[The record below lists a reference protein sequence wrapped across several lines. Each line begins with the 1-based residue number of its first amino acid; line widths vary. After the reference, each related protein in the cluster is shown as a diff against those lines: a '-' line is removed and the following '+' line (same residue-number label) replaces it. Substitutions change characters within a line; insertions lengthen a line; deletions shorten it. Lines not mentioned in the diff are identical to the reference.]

1 MIERYTDH
9 AANERTFLAWV
20 RTSIAIM
27 AFGFLVEKFDLFLEF
42 ASKSLAA
49 RMPSVGGQLVGNIAG
64 LLLIVLGGATMIL
77 AIIRFRQTALDID
90 SKDTRPGT
98 GDRMD
103 VILAALLVILGAA
116 LFVYLSYTL
125 ISRIWWPQ
133 YALVLDNH
141 RARAAKHR
149 WSRLCGEP
157 WASDGWFQGAVADVK
172 VFVERVSITLD
183 LRWKRPPT
191 VAASLFIDHIFDDEF
206 RELNHKLS
214 ELGVFFYQSWYIN
227 MILVMPMWLQSRG
240 RRMMAWSRMCVSHG
254 QPPLRLPNAPKW
266 ANK

>member
-49 RMPSVGGQLVGNIAG
+49 RMPTVGRQLVGNIAG

-125 ISRIWWPQ
+125 ISRI
-133 YALVLDNH
+133 
-141 RARAAKHR
+141 
-149 WSRLCGEP
+149 
-157 WASDGWFQGAVADVK
+157 
-172 VFVERVSITLD
+172 
-183 LRWKRPPT
+183 
-191 VAASLFIDHIFDDEF
+191 
-206 RELNHKLS
+206 
-214 ELGVFFYQSWYIN
+214 
-227 MILVMPMWLQSRG
+227 
-240 RRMMAWSRMCVSHG
+240 
-254 QPPLRLPNAPKW
+254 
-266 ANK
+266 

>member
-49 RMPSVGGQLVGNIAG
+49 RMPSAGGQLVGNIAG

-90 SKDTRPGT
+90 SKGTRPGS

-125 ISRIWWPQ
+125 ISRI
-133 YALVLDNH
+133 
-141 RARAAKHR
+141 
-149 WSRLCGEP
+149 
-157 WASDGWFQGAVADVK
+157 
-172 VFVERVSITLD
+172 
-183 LRWKRPPT
+183 
-191 VAASLFIDHIFDDEF
+191 
-206 RELNHKLS
+206 
-214 ELGVFFYQSWYIN
+214 
-227 MILVMPMWLQSRG
+227 
-240 RRMMAWSRMCVSHG
+240 
-254 QPPLRLPNAPKW
+254 
-266 ANK
+266 

>member
-49 RMPSVGGQLVGNIAG
+49 RVPSVGGQLVGNIAG
-64 LLLIVLGGATMIL
+64 LLLIVLGGVTMIL

-90 SKDTRPGT
+90 SEDTRPGT

-103 VILAALLVILGAA
+103 VNLTALLVILGAA

-125 ISRIWWPQ
+125 ISRI
-133 YALVLDNH
+133 
-141 RARAAKHR
+141 
-149 WSRLCGEP
+149 
-157 WASDGWFQGAVADVK
+157 
-172 VFVERVSITLD
+172 
-183 LRWKRPPT
+183 
-191 VAASLFIDHIFDDEF
+191 
-206 RELNHKLS
+206 
-214 ELGVFFYQSWYIN
+214 
-227 MILVMPMWLQSRG
+227 
-240 RRMMAWSRMCVSHG
+240 
-254 QPPLRLPNAPKW
+254 
-266 ANK
+266 

>member
-64 LLLIVLGGATMIL
+64 LLLIALGGAIMVL
-77 AIIRFRQTALDID
+77 AIIRFRHTALDID
-90 SKDTRPGT
+90 SAETRPGS

-103 VILAALLVILGAA
+103 VILAVLLVILGAA

-125 ISRIWWPQ
+125 
-133 YALVLDNH
+133 
-141 RARAAKHR
+141 K
-149 WSRLCGEP
+149 
-157 WASDGWFQGAVADVK
+157 
-172 VFVERVSITLD
+172 
-183 LRWKRPPT
+183 
-191 VAASLFIDHIFDDEF
+191 
-206 RELNHKLS
+206 
-214 ELGVFFYQSWYIN
+214 
-227 MILVMPMWLQSRG
+227 
-240 RRMMAWSRMCVSHG
+240 SRM
-254 QPPLRLPNAPKW
+254 
-266 ANK
+266 

>member
-49 RMPSVGGQLVGNIAG
+49 RIPSVGGQLVGNIAG
-64 LLLIVLGGATMIL
+64 LLLIVLGGATMVL
-77 AIIRFRQTALDID
+77 AIIRFRKTGLDID
-90 SKDTRPGT
+90 SAETQPGS

-125 ISRIWWPQ
+125 ISRI
-133 YALVLDNH
+133 
-141 RARAAKHR
+141 
-149 WSRLCGEP
+149 
-157 WASDGWFQGAVADVK
+157 
-172 VFVERVSITLD
+172 
-183 LRWKRPPT
+183 
-191 VAASLFIDHIFDDEF
+191 
-206 RELNHKLS
+206 
-214 ELGVFFYQSWYIN
+214 
-227 MILVMPMWLQSRG
+227 
-240 RRMMAWSRMCVSHG
+240 
-254 QPPLRLPNAPKW
+254 
-266 ANK
+266 

>member
-103 VILAALLVILGAA
+103 TILATLLVIMA
-116 LFVYLSYTL
+116 L
-125 ISRIWWPQ
+125 RIFLW
-133 YALVLDNH
+133 
-141 RARAAKHR
+141 
-149 WSRLCGEP
+149 
-157 WASDGWFQGAVADVK
+157 VK
-172 VFVERVSITLD
+172 TGTFS
-183 LRWKRPPT
+183 
-191 VAASLFIDHIFDDEF
+191 
-206 RELNHKLS
+206 
-214 ELGVFFYQSWYIN
+214 
-227 MILVMPMWLQSRG
+227 
-240 RRMMAWSRMCVSHG
+240 
-254 QPPLRLPNAPKW
+254 
-266 ANK
+266 